1 MRKSWVF
8 MGTTSIVI
16 GVTMIVAWFLAI
28 IAAPLL
34 VIGGLGAIL
43 LGLVLPN
50 NKGFYFT
57 YDSNSKKLVKKRV

>member
-1 MRKSWVF
+1 
-8 MGTTSIVI
+8 MGTTAMII
-16 GVTMIVAWFLAI
+16 GVTIIVAWFLAI
-28 IAAPLL
+28 IAVPLL

-57 YDSNSKKLVKKRV
+57 YDSTSKKLVKKRV